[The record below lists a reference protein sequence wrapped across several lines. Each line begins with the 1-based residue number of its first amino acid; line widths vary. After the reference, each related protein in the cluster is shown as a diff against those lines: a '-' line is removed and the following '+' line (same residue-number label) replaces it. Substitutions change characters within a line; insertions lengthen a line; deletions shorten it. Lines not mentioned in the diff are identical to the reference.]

1 MAINAGTDE
10 YIGWPETE
18 GESVAS
24 GRALIRRSKEAGL
37 FGKAPF
43 YCPEL
48 RGAAGVRGAEEGLC
62 VREGDGIYQA

>member
-1 MAINAGTDE
+1 MAVDGRGERCQRAGADPAE
-10 YIGWPETE
+10 QRG
-18 GESVAS
+18 GA
-24 GRALIRRSKEAGL
+24 